1 MKNIMVFDMNDT
13 GSQPEL
19 SEGVF
24 QFRIKAISL
33 EENVLTA
40 YGMSERITILFRVK
54 TDDGWRSYR
63 KNLYPSK
70 NANSQYRRFMGMVAE
85 AYGKSRFDIG
95 ELVNAKGKLEIIHE
109 EKDGRVYANINRF
122 VRLTVPEETAE

>member
-24 QFRIKAISL
+24 QFRIKAITL

-40 YGMSERITILFRVK
+40 YGMSERITILF
-54 TDDGWRSYR
+54 Y
-63 KNLYPSK
+63 N
-70 NANSQYRRFMGMVAE
+70 NSLG
-85 AYGKSRFDIG
+85 
-95 ELVNAKGKLEIIHE
+95 
-109 EKDGRVYANINRF
+109 
-122 VRLTVPEETAE
+122 